1 MSSRL
6 IDRVRNAQ
14 QNADET
20 SQSGEDFAKIKAE
33 LHKEIVASLD
43 FEQVQK
49 TPHEELK
56 QRLRRSL
63 SDTINN
69 RQLPL
74 NRQERDRLADEILD
88 EIMGLGPLEPL
99 LQDPTITDILI
110 NGHNTV
116 YVERNGRLERA
127 ACRFNSEAHLLQII
141 DRVVSQVGRRI
152 DESNP
157 MVDARLADGSRFNA
171 IIPPLA
177 LDGPTVSIRRFGA
190 QPITVNEL
198 VRMGSIPKPILD
210 LLQAVT
216 QARLN
221 ILVSGGTGS
230 GKTTLLNALSSF
242 IPDEHRIVTI
252 EDAAELKLQQ
262 RHVVRLETRPPNLE
276 GQGRITAEDLLR
288 NALRMRPDRI
298 VVGEIRGQ
306 EAVDMLQAMNTGHE
320 GSMSTVHANS
330 TRDALSRVETMVG
343 MGMQNTSDQR
353 IREVISRA
361 LDLIIH
367 LDRLPDGTRRLMAV
381 TEVLGMEGNVI
392 TTQDIFTFEQ
402 SGLDDQ
408 GRVRGSFQATGVRPR
423 FVQKLQQIGIELSA
437 DIFRYRSE
445 VP

>member
-14 QNADET
+14 QNADD
-20 SQSGEDFAKIKAE
+20 SNQSGEDFAKIKAE
-33 LHKEIVASLD
+33 LHKEIVGSLD
-43 FEQVQK
+43 FEQVQR
-49 TPHEELK
+49 TPREELK

-63 SDTINN
+63 SETINN

-190 QPITVNEL
+190 QPITVAEL
-198 VRMGSIPKPILD
+198 VKMGSIPKPIVD

-242 IPDEHRIVTI
+242 IPDDQRIVTI

-298 VVGEIRGQ
+298 VVGEIRGR

-402 SGLDDQ
+402 SGLDEQ
-408 GRVRGSFQATGVRPR
+408 GRVRGSFQATGVRPH
-423 FVQKLQQIGIELSA
+423 FVQKLQQTGIELSA

>member
-20 SQSGEDFAKIKAE
+20 AQSGEDFAKIKAE

-49 TPHEELK
+49 TPREELK

-63 SDTINN
+63 SETINN
-69 RQLPL
+69 RHLPL
-74 NRQERDRLADEILD
+74 NRVERDRLVDEILD

-110 NGHNTV
+110 NGPDTV

-198 VRMGSIPKPILD
+198 VKTGSVPKPILD
-210 LLQAVT
+210 VLQGAT

-221 ILVSGGTGS
+221 ILVS
-230 GKTTLLNALSSF
+230 K
-242 IPDEHRIVTI
+242 
-252 EDAAELKLQQ
+252 
-262 RHVVRLETRPPNLE
+262 RL
-276 GQGRITAEDLLR
+276 TA
-288 NALRMRPDRI
+288 
-298 VVGEIRGQ
+298 
-306 EAVDMLQAMNTGHE
+306 
-320 GSMSTVHANS
+320 
-330 TRDALSRVETMVG
+330 
-343 MGMQNTSDQR
+343 
-353 IREVISRA
+353 
-361 LDLIIH
+361 
-367 LDRLPDGTRRLMAV
+367 
-381 TEVLGMEGNVI
+381 
-392 TTQDIFTFEQ
+392 
-402 SGLDDQ
+402 
-408 GRVRGSFQATGVRPR
+408 
-423 FVQKLQQIGIELSA
+423 
-437 DIFRYRSE
+437 
-445 VP
+445 